1 MYKRF
6 ILLLVLL
13 LLLGSAGVQAQN
25 NALNNDNDNGFF
37 NIAVSASVL
46 TTDVTV
52 VTIRDLLLDQQVA
65 SAGTLQIDPQ
75 NDFQAGKLRAE
86 GRPNAEVRISFLR
99 ERELSRTGGQEQLL
113 FMYAV
118 SGNDTNDQ
126 PSSELLD
133 LDNRDFQLNDDGEFF
148 FWVGGTADISG
159 AVEGSYDGEFTIEIE
174 YL

>member
-6 ILLLVLL
+6 ILLLALL
-13 LLLGSAGVQAQN
+13 LLVGSAGVQAQN
-25 NALNNDNDNGFF
+25 NALNNNNGHI
-37 NIAVSASVL
+37 NIAVTAMVL
-46 TTDVTV
+46 TTDVTI
-52 VTIRDLLLDQQVA
+52 VTIRDMVLDQQVA

-75 NDFQAGKLRAE
+75 NDFQAGMLRAE

-118 SGNDTNDQ
+118 SGNNTDDQ

-133 LDNRDFQLNDDGEFF
+133 LDNRDFQLNDEGEFF